1 MSVIMLR
8 LMKQVPWINQ
18 YHISL
23 KKLHFP
29 SSVLPSILHHSS
41 VHSVHTNVDSNNLR
55 Q

>member
-8 LMKQVPWINQ
+8 LLKQVSWINQ
-18 YHISL
+18 YHIPL

-29 SSVLPSILHHSS
+29 SGVLPSIPHHSS
-41 VHSVHTNVDSNNLR
+41 IHSVHTNVDSNNLR